1 MPELLEVEVYRQH
14 ARAVLGREITAVHAP
29 DAWILKRGLTDTAVR
44 HALIGRRFVA
54 DRRIGKLLLLD
65 TDDHGPTLGL
75 RFGMTG
81 RLLVAGSGALAPRG
95 QHGAAPIQELEYG
108 SKRSLAA
115 WDRFGLELA
124 GGGSL
129 VLNDPRRL
137 GGVELDPDEHR
148 MGIDAWSITP
158 RQLDRALG
166 ASEAPLKARLM
177 DQERIAGLGNLLT
190 DETLW
195 RAGLD
200 PARPAGSLSDAE
212 RRRLHRHIRRTVQ
225 LLADRGGSHTGD
237 LHVARLRG
245 GRCPRDGAELERRTV
260 GGRTTYS
267 CPRHQH

>member
-14 ARAVLGREITAVHAP
+14 ARGVLGREITAVHAP
-29 DAWILKRGLTDTAVR
+29 DAWILKRGLTDSAVR
-44 HALIGRRFVA
+44 DALIGRRFVA

-81 RLLVAGSGALAPRG
+81 RLLVN
-95 QHGAAPIQELEYG
+95 GAAPIQELEYG
-108 SKRSLAA
+108 SKRSLDV

-129 VLNDPRRL
+129 VLNDPRRV

-200 PARPAGSLSDAE
+200 PARPAGSLSDDE

-237 LHVARLRG
+237 LQVARLRG
-245 GRCPRDGAELERRTV
+245 GRCPKDGAELERRTV

>member
-1 MPELLEVEVYRQH
+1 LPELLEVEVYRQH
-14 ARAVLGREITAVHAP
+14 ARRVLGREITAVHAP
-29 DAWILKRGLTDTAVR
+29 DAWILKRGLTSTAV
-44 HALIGRRFVA
+44 HDALIGRRFVA

-81 RLLVAGSGALAPRG
+81 RLLVD
-95 QHGAAPIQELEYG
+95 GAAPIQELEYG
-108 SKRSLAA
+108 SKRSLDA

-148 MGIDAWSITP
+148 LGIDAWSITP
-158 RQLDRALG
+158 RQLDQALG

-237 LHVARLRG
+237 LQVARLRG
-245 GRCPRDGAELERRTV
+245 GRCPKDGAELERRTV